1 MEFSSRQKSVIEKAI
16 QKYRMN
22 DAVSPEIQ
30 RWLLTMNPK
39 NSEDANYITSLILA
53 ITYGIGDEF
62 FPPQLWTT
70 WDKLDFAKSELTPIL
85 ERIYKEYNQI
95 TIN

>member
-1 MEFSSRQKSVIEKAI
+1 
-16 QKYRMN
+16 MN

-30 RWLLTMNPK
+30 EWLLTMNPK
-39 NSEDANYITSLILA
+39 TPEDASYIISLVLA

-70 WDKLDFAKSELTPIL
+70 WDKLGFAKSELSPIL
-85 ERIYKEYNQI
+85 ERLYKEYNP
-95 TIN
+95 TICMN